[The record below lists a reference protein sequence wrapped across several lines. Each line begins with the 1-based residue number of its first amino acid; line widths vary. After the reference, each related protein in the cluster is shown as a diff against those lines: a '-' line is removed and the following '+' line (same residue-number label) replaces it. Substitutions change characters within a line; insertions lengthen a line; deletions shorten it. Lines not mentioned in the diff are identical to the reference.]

1 MSTPADRN
9 PKSAKRRQLI
19 LLVVMGAIALYFVV
33 DGAREGMSRP
43 IDEAQAKTIE
53 LKKEIELLRK
63 EMTKL
68 CKQMGG
74 K

>member
-1 MSTPADRN
+1 MLNAVET
-9 PKSAKRRQLI
+9 KLI
-19 LLVVMGAIALYFVV
+19 
-33 DGAREGMSRP
+33 
-43 IDEAQAKTIE
+43 KE